1 MHVVLKRLA
10 IALAFLF
17 SIPVV
22 SGATT
27 PVQVFGTDSTGI
39 QRVIGAVAN
48 SSGLYSL
55 SVSTSGA
62 AGALDVWSKGTTI
75 ATNQVTITGGS
86 ATSVITSSTTRRAL
100 TITNTSTSIAVYL
113 GASGVTTGTGELL
126 NPGSSFTA
134 VSSAGAAWFAIQAS
148 GSPVVSYLAENN

>member
-1 MHVVLKRLA
+1 MQIFKRLA
-10 IALAFLF
+10 VAIGLLLGLSASAF
-17 SIPVV
+17 
-22 SGATT
+22 ANT

-39 QRVIGAVAN
+39 QRVIGAVAG

-55 SVSTSGA
+55 SVSTSGSS
-62 AGALDVWSKGTTI
+62 GALDVWSKGTTI
-75 ATNQVTITGGS
+75 SNAQVTITGVS
-86 ATSVITSSTTRRAL
+86 ATAIIASSTTRRAI

-113 GASGVTTGTGELL
+113 GTSSVGTGTGELL

-134 VSSAGAAWFAIQAS
+134 VSSAGAAWYAIQAS